1 MVPPAPEGA
10 PLARLVDLLLRWR
23 IEGLDQPVAHALDRV
38 IRELAAPVRAHVVEW
53 RTLRTLLHQVL
64 GVTLTVPG
72 DAGESHDEGHGEGH
86 DEGHDE
92 GHGDRYRLL
101 SRARAAGLPLDG
113 VLRQDPR
120 EVARDACVLLHQ
132 GHYLPA
138 ARALTVLAGSVPVG
152 GGDGWAERAVR
163 RFADQAAAHLGALA
177 GAFSSSG
184 LRWELRLLA
193 YVRDPGRDPAW
204 RDAAVHEATVVVS

>member
-1 MVPPAPEGA
+1 MVPHAPEEGA

-23 IEGLDQPVAHALDRV
+23 VEGLDRPAGQALERV
-38 IRELAAPVRAHVVEW
+38 IRELAAPARAHVVEW

-64 GVTLTVPG
+64 GVTLSIPD
-72 DAGESHDEGHGEGH
+72 DAG
-86 DEGHDE
+86 EGHDE

-113 VLRQDPR
+113 ALRQDPC
-120 EVARDACVLLHQ
+120 EVARDACVLLHRGQ
-132 GHYLPA
+132 YLPA
-138 ARALTVLAGSVPVG
+138 ARALTVLAGSAPAG
-152 GGDGWAERAVR
+152 GGDGGDGRAERAVR

-193 YVRDPGRDPAW
+193 YVRDPGRDPAG
-204 RDAAVHEATVVVS
+204 REATVVVS

>member
-1 MVPPAPEGA
+1 MVPHAPEGA
-10 PLARLVDLLLRWR
+10 PLARLVDLLLRWHV
-23 IEGLDQPVAHALDRV
+23 EGLDQPAGQALERV

-64 GVTLTVPG
+64 GVTLSVPD
-72 DAGESHDEGHGEGH
+72 DAGES
-86 DEGHDE
+86 HDE

-113 VLRQDPR
+113 ALRQDPC
-120 EVARDACVLLHQ
+120 EVARDACVLLHRGQ
-132 GHYLPA
+132 YLPA
-138 ARALTVLAGSVPVG
+138 AQALTVLAGSAPAG
-152 GGDGWAERAVR
+152 GGDGRAERAVR

-193 YVRDPGRDPAW
+193 YVRDPGRDPAG
-204 RDAAVHEATVVVS
+204 REATVVVS

>member
-1 MVPPAPEGA
+1 MVPHAPEEGA

-23 IEGLDQPVAHALDRV
+23 VEGLDRPAGQALERV
-38 IRELAAPVRAHVVEW
+38 IRELAAPARAHVAEW

-64 GVTLTVPG
+64 GVTLSIPD
-72 DAGESHDEGHGEGH
+72 DAG
-86 DEGHDE
+86 E

-113 VLRQDPR
+113 ALRQDPC
-120 EVARDACVLLHQ
+120 EVARDACVLLHRGQ
-132 GHYLPA
+132 YLPA
-138 ARALTVLAGSVPVG
+138 ARALTVLAGSAPAG
-152 GGDGWAERAVR
+152 GGDGRAERAVR
-163 RFADQAAAHLGALA
+163 RFADQATAHLGALA

-193 YVRDPGRDPAW
+193 YVRDPGRDPAG
-204 RDAAVHEATVVVS
+204 REATVVVS

>member
-1 MVPPAPEGA
+1 MVPHAPEEGA

-23 IEGLDQPVAHALDRV
+23 VEGLDRPAGHALERV

-64 GVTLTVPG
+64 GVTLSVPG
-72 DAGESHDEGHGEGH
+72 DAGES
-86 DEGHDE
+86 HDE

-113 VLRQDPR
+113 ALRQDPC
-120 EVARDACVLLHQ
+120 EVARDACVLLHRGQ
-132 GHYLPA
+132 YLPA
-138 ARALTVLAGSVPVG
+138 AQALTVLAGSAPAG
-152 GGDGWAERAVR
+152 GGDGWGERTLR

-193 YVRDPGRDPAW
+193 YVRDPGRDPAG
-204 RDAAVHEATVVVS
+204 REATVVVS